1 MQLRNKRAL
10 AAKVMKI
17 GKNKVRF
24 DTKRL
29 DSVDEAAFT
38 RVAIR
43 RLVNDGS
50 IYRSREKGQTK
61 VGKARKRRGEGSRKG
76 KKGARLGRKERWVS
90 QVRTLRAYLKR
101 QKPNVNR
108 AMYWKAY
115 GKIKGGEIRTIR
127 RLKAF
132 MEGSNL

>member
-90 QVRTLRAYLKR
+90 QVRTLRAYLKG

-108 AMYWKAY
+108 ALYWKAY